1 MVLYAAIKTH
11 QGPAGDHIE
20 FDGWPDG
27 QAGPV
32 GAQTLIRLSNGRPR
46 EPLLRVTLEP
56 ALDRLSATAAR
67 GSLHY
72 SRLADATLRPLP
84 ALAEVSFARGDTYIG
99 LTPPAGLAE
108 PPAIARF
115 LHMRDD
121 FNAERLA
128 EGVLDFLA
136 QESGASDFPLD
147 VSVIVV
153 EAR

>member
-1 MVLYAAIKTH
+1 MVFYAAIKTH
-11 QGPAGDHIE
+11 PGQGGDHIE
-20 FDGWPDG
+20 FDGWRDG
-27 QAGPV
+27 EAGPV

-46 EPLLRVTLEP
+46 EPLLCVALQP
-56 ALDRLSATAAR
+56 ALDRLSATAGG

-72 SRLADATLRPLP
+72 FRLADATLRPLP
-84 ALAEVSFARGDTYIG
+84 MVAEVSFARGDTYIG
-99 LTPPAGLAE
+99 LTPAAGLAE
-108 PPAIARF
+108 PAAIARF

-128 EGVLDFLA
+128 EGVLRFLA
-136 QESGASDFPLD
+136 QESGQRDFPLD